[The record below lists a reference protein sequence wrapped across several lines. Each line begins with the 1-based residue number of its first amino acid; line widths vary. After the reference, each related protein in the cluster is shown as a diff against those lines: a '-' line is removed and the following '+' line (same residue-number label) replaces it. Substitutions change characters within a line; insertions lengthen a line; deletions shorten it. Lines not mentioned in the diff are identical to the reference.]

1 MRSISQMG
9 YTMLQKD
16 VREVKTMKAEVLD
29 GCIGC
34 GLCEGTCPSVFKLG
48 EDGLSHVIGEVTAA
62 NEEAAHDA
70 EQGCPVNV
78 IRVG

>member
-1 MRSISQMG
+1 MQ
-9 YTMLQKD
+9 
-16 VREVKTMKAEVLD
+16 AEVLE

-48 EDGLSHVIGEVTAA
+48 DDGLSHVIGEVTAQ
-62 NEEAAHDA
+62 NEAEAREA
-70 EQGCPVNV
+70 EQGCPVSV